1 MLENS
6 FLNPPLQQ
14 INPETRGQHNPE
26 HQTIQMQTQFH
37 NTVKGKTGQY
47 LITIWLIA
55 AVYLAT
61 AKLTIETLMLTPTD
75 VIFLPTAGIAQAAL
89 LLFGGQ
95 YWPGI
100 ALGAILAH
108 LLSPMGTIPTAIV
121 YSLGATLQVILG
133 TWLLQQINFSERLQR
148 LRDVL
153 GLIILAA
160 GISTL
165 IGSTFS
171 TVHLSISLSD
181 WTEFDQVWTRY
192 WLANAIGILVITPL
206 LLTWG
211 VRLQDRYKRQDTTE
225 HSIVATVRHFWR
237 RHQTPHQ
244 HPEHIFTKQATQLL
258 GFLEATGWLLLSLA
272 LNWFVFC
279 SRTRT
284 ASIRYPLEY
293 LPYPLIVWASLRFGQ
308 RGAAIAHLLT
318 AIFAAW
324 GLMRDSGPFID
335 RTTDIPQI
343 FSLQAFIGVMVIT
356 GLVLAS
362 TVAERKQAEAS
373 LRSSQTSLAHAQG
386 IAKIGHWDLVIRGSH
401 LYWSDELYRIL
412 GLKPQSVPPTLELFL
427 QSVHPEDQN
436 LVRQS
441 VEQVLYQ
448 QRPYT
453 IDYRLVLS
461 DGRERFVWEQAVI
474 SDTHITGTVQDIT
487 ERKQAEMALRAS
499 EERFSK
505 AFAASPI
512 GIGICTF
519 SDERFLDVNE
529 SFLRQLGGK
538 RDQVISATTQQLKL
552 WVNAEEHLQ
561 LREVIQQQYQVSNL
575 EIQVYNQAGELR
587 DWLIS
592 IELIDLAGIECLLM
606 MANDITDRKQ
616 ASELRNAKE
625 AAEAANRAKSLFLA
639 NMSHELRTPLNAI
652 LGYSEL
658 LREDAQDMGLEEFVG
673 DLKNI
678 HVAGHHLLDLINDI
692 LDFSKIEAGRMNF
705 HLETYK
711 VTTLLWEVETTI
723 APLAEKNTNTF
734 KIEVADDIDI
744 IHTDITKVRQS
755 LLNLLSNACKF
766 TEQGLVL
773 LKVWT
778 EKSDDPTAEPPTV
791 PAPDFSSPRS
801 ERDSLIVDV
810 ASFSQ
815 TTLEPITYVVFE
827 VTDTGIGM
835 SPKQITTV
843 FNPFT
848 QADESTTRKYGGT
861 GLGLTIT
868 RKLCE
873 LMGGELTVTSQLG
886 HGSTFTMRLPKFL
899 HYAQEE

>member
-1 MLENS
+1 
-6 FLNPPLQQ
+6 
-14 INPETRGQHNPE
+14 
-26 HQTIQMQTQFH
+26 MQTQFY
-37 NTVKGKTGQY
+37 NIVKGKAGKY
-47 LITIWLIA
+47 LMTIWLIA
-55 AVYLAT
+55 AVYFAT
-61 AKLTIETLMLTPTD
+61 AKLTIETLILSPTD

-89 LLFGGQ
+89 LLFGSQ

-100 ALGAILAH
+100 ALGAILAN
-108 LLSPMGTIPTAIV
+108 LLSPTGSIIVAIL
-121 YSLGATLQVILG
+121 YSLSVTLQASLG
-133 TWLLQQINFSERLQR
+133 TWLLKQINFSDRLQR
-148 LRDVL
+148 LKDVL

-165 IGSTFS
+165 IGSSFS
-171 TVHLSISLSD
+171 TVHLSIVLSD
-181 WTEFDQVWTRY
+181 WTKFDEIWTRY
-192 WLANAIGILVITPL
+192 WLANAIGILVVTPL

-211 VRLQDRYKRQDTTE
+211 MRLQDRYKRQDTTE
-225 HSIVATVRHFWR
+225 DSILATIGQLWQNHRQPSTPKHSEYTLA
-237 RHQTPHQ
+237 
-244 HPEHIFTKQATQLL
+244 EQATRLL
-258 GFLEATGWLLLSLA
+258 YSLEALGWLLLSLA

-308 RGAAIAHLLT
+308 RGAAIAHFLT
-318 AIFAAW
+318 AMFAVW

-335 RTTDIPQI
+335 RSTDIPQI
-343 FSLQAFIGVMVIT
+343 FSLQAFIGVMIIT

-362 TVAERKQAEAS
+362 TVAERQQAEAA
-373 LRSSQTSLAHAQG
+373 LRASEASLAHAQG
-386 IAKIGHWDLVIRGSH
+386 IAQVGHWDLVIRGSH
-401 LYWSDELYRIL
+401 LYWSDQLYRIL
-412 GLKPQSVPPTLELFL
+412 NLEPQSVPATLELFL

-441 VEQVLYQ
+441 VEQVLDQ
-448 QRPYT
+448 QHSYT
-453 IDYRLVLS
+453 IDYRLVLP
-461 DGRERFVWEQAVI
+461 DGHQRFVWEQTVI
-474 SDTHITGTVQDIT
+474 SPTRITGTVQDIT
-487 ERKQAEMALRAS
+487 ERKRSEMALRAS

-505 AFAASPI
+505 TFAASPI

-519 SDERFLDVNE
+519 SDECFLDVNE
-529 SFLRQLGGK
+529 SFLRQLGWK
-538 RDQVISATTQQLKL
+538 RDQVINATTQQLKL
-552 WVNAEEHLQ
+552 WVNPEEHLK
-561 LREVIQQQYQVSNL
+561 LRKVLQQHHQVSNL
-575 EIQVYNQAGELR
+575 EIQVYNQASEIR
-587 DWLIS
+587 NWLIS
-592 IELIDLAGIECLLM
+592 IELIDLGGIECLLM
-606 MANDITDRKQ
+606 MGNDITESKQ
-616 ASELRNAKE
+616 ASLLRNAKE

-658 LREDAQDMGLEEFVG
+658 LREDAQDLGLEDFVG

-705 HLETYK
+705 HLETYT
-711 VTTLLWEVETTI
+711 VATLLWEVETTI

-734 KIEVADDIDI
+734 KIEVTEEIDI

-766 TEQGLVL
+766 TEQGLVT

-778 EKSDDPTAEPPTV
+778 ETCDDLSAELPTV
-791 PAPDFSSPRS
+791 PAPDLPNLTPQK
-801 ERDSLIVDV
+801 DSLITDLSS
-810 ASFSQ
+810 ASEANTQ
-815 TTLEPITYVVFE
+815 PITYIIFQVI
-827 VTDTGIGM
+827 DSGIGM
-835 SPKQITTV
+835 SPRQITTI

-873 LMGGELTVTSQLG
+873 LMGGELSVTSKLG
-886 HGSTFTMRLPKFL
+886 HGSTFTMRLPQFL
-899 HYAQEE
+899 YYAQEQ

>member
-1 MLENS
+1 
-6 FLNPPLQQ
+6 
-14 INPETRGQHNPE
+14 
-26 HQTIQMQTQFH
+26 MQTQFY
-37 NTVKGKTGQY
+37 NIVKGKAGKY
-47 LITIWLIA
+47 LMTIWLIA
-55 AVYLAT
+55 AVYFAT
-61 AKLTIETLMLTPTD
+61 AKLTIETLILSPTD

-100 ALGAILAH
+100 ALGAVFAN
-108 LLSPMGTIPTAIV
+108 LLSPTGSMATGIL
-121 YSLGATLQVILG
+121 YSLSVTLQVCLG
-133 TWLLQQINFSERLQR
+133 TWLLKQINFSDRLQR
-148 LRDVL
+148 LKDVL

-165 IGSTFS
+165 IGSGFS
-171 TVHLSISLSD
+171 TVHVSMVLSD
-181 WTEFDQVWTRY
+181 WTKFDEIWTRY
-192 WLANAIGILVITPL
+192 WLANAIGILVVTPL

-211 VRLQDRYKRQDTTE
+211 MRLQDRYKRQDTTE
-225 HSIVATVRHFWR
+225 HSILATIGQLWQNYR
-237 RHQTPHQ
+237 QTST
-244 HPEHIFTKQATQLL
+244 PEHSEHTLTEQATQLL
-258 GFLEATGWLLLSLA
+258 YSLEALAWLLLSLA

-308 RGAAIAHLLT
+308 RGAAIAHFLT
-318 AIFAAW
+318 AMFAVW

-335 RTTDIPQI
+335 RSTDIPQI
-343 FSLQAFIGVMVIT
+343 FSLQAFIGVMIIT

-362 TVAERKQAEAS
+362 TVAERQQAEAA
-373 LRSSQTSLAHAQG
+373 LRDSEASLAHAQG
-386 IAKIGHWDLVIRGSH
+386 IAQVGHWDLVIRGSH
-401 LYWSDELYRIL
+401 LYWSDQLYRIL
-412 GLKPQSVPPTLELFL
+412 NLEPQSVPATLELFL

-441 VEQVLYQ
+441 VEQVLYHQ
-448 QRPYT
+448 HPYT

-461 DGRERFVWEQAVI
+461 DGRQRFVCEQTVI
-474 SDTHITGTVQDIT
+474 SPTRISGTVQDIT
-487 ERKQAEMALRAS
+487 ERKRSEIALRAS

-505 AFAASPI
+505 TFAASPI

-519 SDERFLDVNE
+519 SDECFLDVNE
-529 SFLRQLGGK
+529 SFLRQLGWK
-538 RDQVISATTQQLKL
+538 QNQVINATTQQLKL
-552 WVNAEEHLQ
+552 WVNPEEHLQ
-561 LREVIQQQYQVSNL
+561 LREVLQQHCQVSNL
-575 EIQVYNQAGELR
+575 EIQVYNQASEIR
-587 DWLIS
+587 NWLIS
-592 IELIDLAGIECLLM
+592 IELIDLGGTECLLM
-606 MANDITDRKQ
+606 MGNDITERKQ
-616 ASELRNAKE
+616 ASLLRNAKE

-705 HLETYK
+705 HLETYT
-711 VTTLLWEVETTI
+711 VATLLWEVETTI

-734 KIEVADDIDI
+734 KIEVADNIDI

-766 TEQGLVL
+766 TEQGLVT
-773 LKVWT
+773 LKVST
-778 EKSDDPTAEPPTV
+778 ETSPDPTTELPTV
-791 PAPDFSSPRS
+791 PPPDLPHSTHQ
-801 ERDSLIVDV
+801 RDSQITDFPY
-810 ASFSQ
+810 APEAN
-815 TTLEPITYVVFE
+815 TKPITYVIFQVI
-827 VTDTGIGM
+827 DTGIGM
-835 SPKQITTV
+835 SPRQITTV

-873 LMGGELTVTSQLG
+873 LMGGELSVTSKLG
-886 HGSTFTMRLPKFL
+886 QGSTFIMRLPQFL
-899 HYAQEE
+899 YYAQEE

>member
-1 MLENS
+1 
-6 FLNPPLQQ
+6 
-14 INPETRGQHNPE
+14 
-26 HQTIQMQTQFH
+26 MQTQFH
-37 NTVKGKTGQY
+37 NIVKGKAGQY

-55 AVYLAT
+55 AVYFAT
-61 AKLTIETLMLTPTD
+61 AKLTIETLMLVGPAD
-75 VIFLPTAGIAQAAL
+75 VIFLPAAGIAQAAL

-100 ALGAILAH
+100 ALGAFLAN
-108 LLSPMGTIPTAIV
+108 LSSPIGSIPTALI
-121 YSLGATLQVILG
+121 YGLGVTLQVCSG
-133 TWLLQQINFSERLQR
+133 TWLLKQINFSYRLQR
-148 LRDVL
+148 LKDVL
-153 GLIILAA
+153 GLIILGA

-171 TVHLSISLSD
+171 TVYLSISLSD
-181 WTEFDQVWTRY
+181 WTAFDEVWTRY
-192 WLANAIGILVITPL
+192 WLANGIGILVVAPL

-211 VRLQDRYKRQDTTE
+211 VRLRDRYKRQDTAE
-225 HSIVATVRHFWR
+225 DSALAAIYQFWR
-237 RHQTPHQ
+237 SHQQ
-244 HPEHIFTKQATQLL
+244 ISSPEGREQPLPPRTTQLL
-258 GFLEATGWLLLSLA
+258 YFLEVIAWLLLTLA

-279 SRTRT
+279 SRTRA

-308 RGAAIAHLLT
+308 RGAAIAHFLT
-318 AIFAAW
+318 AIFAVW

-335 RTTDIPQI
+335 RATDIPQI

-362 TVAERKQAEAS
+362 TVAERRQAEAS
-373 LRSSQTSLAHAQG
+373 LRASEASLAHAQD
-386 IAKIGHWDLVIRGSH
+386 IAQIGHWDLVIRGSH

-412 GLKPQSVPPTLELFL
+412 GLEPQSVLATLELFL
-427 QSVHPEDQN
+427 KSVHPEDRD

-441 VEQVLYQ
+441 VEQVLSE

-461 DGRERFVWEQAVI
+461 DGRERFVWEQTVI
-474 SDTHITGTVQDIT
+474 SPTRITGTVQDIT
-487 ERKQAEMALRAS
+487 ERKRAEMALRAS

-505 AFAASPI
+505 TFAASPI

-519 SDERFLDVNE
+519 SDECFLDVNE
-529 SFLRQLGGK
+529 SFLRQLGWK
-538 RDQVISATTQQLKL
+538 RNQVINATARELNL
-552 WVNAEEHLQ
+552 WANSEEHLR
-561 LREVIQQQYQVSNL
+561 LRELLQRQHKISNL
-575 EIQVYNQAGELR
+575 EIQVNNQTNEIR

-592 IELIDLAGIECLLM
+592 VELINLGEVKCLLM
-606 MANDITDRKQ
+606 MASDITERKQ
-616 ASELRNAKE
+616 AALLRNAKE

-658 LREDAQDMGLEEFVG
+658 LREDAHDLGLEDFVA

-705 HLETYK
+705 HLETYAIA
-711 VTTLLWEVETTI
+711 TLLWEVETTI

-734 KIEVADDIDI
+734 KIEAADNIDL
-744 IHTDITKVRQS
+744 IHTDVTKVRQS

-766 TEQGLVL
+766 TEKGLVT

-778 EKSDDPTAEPPTV
+778 EIGDDPDAELPTV
-791 PAPDFSSPRS
+791 PAPDISAPLNPK
-801 ERDSLIVDV
+801 DSLLADITSHGE
-810 ASFSQ
+810 AA
-815 TTLEPITYVVFE
+815 TRPLTYVIFQVA
-827 VTDTGIGM
+827 DTGIGM

-873 LMGGELTVTSQLG
+873 LMGGELTVTSELG
-886 HGSTFTMRLPKFL
+886 RGSTFTMRLPQFL
-899 HYAQEE
+899 YYESYESQE

>member
-1 MLENS
+1 M
-6 FLNPPLQQ
+6 
-14 INPETRGQHNPE
+14 
-26 HQTIQMQTQFH
+26 
-37 NTVKGKTGQY
+37 KGKAGKY
-47 LITIWLIA
+47 LMTIWLIA

-61 AKLTIETLMLTPTD
+61 AKLTIETLILSPTD

-100 ALGAILAH
+100 ALGAVLAN
-108 LLSPMGTIPTAIV
+108 LLSPTGSMAAIL
-121 YSLGATLQVILG
+121 YSLSVTLQVCLG
-133 TWLLQQINFSERLQR
+133 TWLLKQINFSGRLQR
-148 LRDVL
+148 LKDVL

-165 IGSTFS
+165 IGSSFS
-171 TVHLSISLSD
+171 TVHLSIVLSD
-181 WTEFDQVWTRY
+181 WTKFDEIWTRY
-192 WLANAIGILVITPL
+192 WLANAIGILVVTPL

-211 VRLQDRYKRQDTTE
+211 MRLQDRYKRQDTTE
-225 HSIVATVRHFWR
+225 HSFLATIGQLWQNYR
-237 RHQTPHQ
+237 QTSTPE
-244 HPEHIFTKQATQLL
+244 HPEYTLTEQATQLL
-258 GFLEATGWLLLSLA
+258 YSLEALGWLLLSLA

-308 RGAAIAHLLT
+308 RGAAIAHFLT
-318 AIFAAW
+318 ATFAVW

-335 RTTDIPQI
+335 RSTDIPQI
-343 FSLQAFIGVMVIT
+343 FSLQAFIGVMIIT

-362 TVAERKQAEAS
+362 TVAERQQAEAA
-373 LRSSQTSLAHAQG
+373 LRASEASLAHAQG
-386 IAKIGHWDLVIRGSH
+386 IAQVGHWDLVIRGSH
-401 LYWSDELYRIL
+401 LYWSDQLYRIL
-412 GLKPQSVPPTLELFL
+412 NLEPQSVPATLELFL

-441 VEQVLYQ
+441 VEQVLDQ
-448 QRPYT
+448 QHPYT
-453 IDYRLVLS
+453 IDYRLVLP
-461 DGRERFVWEQAVI
+461 DGRQRFVCEQTVI
-474 SDTHITGTVQDIT
+474 SPTRISGTVQDIT
-487 ERKQAEMALRAS
+487 DRKRSEIALRAS

-505 AFAASPI
+505 TFAASPI

-519 SDERFLDVNE
+519 SDECFLDVNQ
-529 SFLRQLGGK
+529 SFLRQLGWK
-538 RDQVISATTQQLKL
+538 QDQVINATTQQLKL
-552 WVNAEEHLQ
+552 WVNSEEHLQ
-561 LREVIQQQYQVSNL
+561 LREVLQQHHQVSNL
-575 EIQVYNQAGELR
+575 EIQVYNQASEIR
-587 DWLIS
+587 NWLIS
-592 IELIDLAGIECLLM
+592 IELIDLGGIECLLM
-606 MANDITDRKQ
+606 MGNDITERKQ
-616 ASELRNAKE
+616 ASLLRNAKE

-705 HLETYK
+705 HLETYT
-711 VTTLLWEVETTI
+711 VATLLWEVETTI

-734 KIEVADDIDI
+734 KIEVAEEIDI

-766 TEQGLVL
+766 TEQGLVT

-778 EKSDDPTAEPPTV
+778 ETSDSLTAELPTV
-791 PAPDFSSPRS
+791 PAPDLPNLTPQK
-801 ERDSLIVDV
+801 DSLITDFPS
-810 ASFSQ
+810 ASQ
-815 TTLEPITYVVFE
+815 ANTKPITYIIFQVI
-827 VTDTGIGM
+827 DSGIGM
-835 SPKQITTV
+835 SPRQITTI

-873 LMGGELTVTSQLG
+873 LMGGQLTVTSELG
-886 HGSTFTMRLPKFL
+886 HGSTFIMRLPQFL
-899 HYAQEE
+899 YYAQED

>member
-1 MLENS
+1 M
-6 FLNPPLQQ
+6 
-14 INPETRGQHNPE
+14 
-26 HQTIQMQTQFH
+26 
-37 NTVKGKTGQY
+37 
-47 LITIWLIA
+47 TIWLIA
-55 AVYLAT
+55 AVYFAT
-61 AKLTIETLMLTPTD
+61 AKLTIETLILSPTD

-100 ALGAILAH
+100 ALGAILVN
-108 LLSPMGTIPTAIV
+108 LLSPTGSMTVAIL
-121 YSLGATLQVILG
+121 YSLSVTLQASLG
-133 TWLLQQINFSERLQR
+133 TWLLKQINFSDRLQR
-148 LRDVL
+148 LKDVL

-165 IGSTFS
+165 IGSSFS
-171 TVHLSISLSD
+171 TVHLSIVLSD
-181 WTEFDQVWTRY
+181 WTKFDEIWTRY
-192 WLANAIGILVITPL
+192 WLANAIGILVVTPL

-211 VRLQDRYKRQDTTE
+211 MRLQDRYKRQDTTE
-225 HSIVATVRHFWR
+225 DSILATIGQLWQNHR
-237 RHQTPHQ
+237 QTST
-244 HPEHIFTKQATQLL
+244 PEHSEYPLSQQATRLL
-258 GFLEATGWLLLSLA
+258 YSLEALGWLLLSLA

-308 RGAAIAHLLT
+308 RGAAIAHFLT
-318 AIFAAW
+318 AMFAVW

-335 RTTDIPQI
+335 RSTDIPQI
-343 FSLQAFIGVMVIT
+343 FSLQAFIGVMIIT

-362 TVAERKQAEAS
+362 TVAERQQAEAA
-373 LRSSQTSLAHAQG
+373 LRDSEASLAHAQG
-386 IAKIGHWDLVIRGSH
+386 IAQVGHWDLVIRGSH
-401 LYWSDELYRIL
+401 LYWSDQLYHIL
-412 GLKPQSVPPTLELFL
+412 KLEPQSVPATLERFL

-441 VEQVLYQ
+441 VEQVLDQ
-448 QRPYT
+448 QHPYT
-453 IDYRLVLS
+453 IDYRLVLP
-461 DGRERFVWEQAVI
+461 DGNQRFVWEQTVI
-474 SDTHITGTVQDIT
+474 SPTRITGTVQDIT
-487 ERKQAEMALRAS
+487 ERKRSEMALRAS

-505 AFAASPI
+505 TFAASPI

-519 SDERFLDVNE
+519 SDECFLDVNE
-529 SFLRQLGGK
+529 SFLRQLGWK
-538 RDQVISATTQQLKL
+538 RDQVINATTQQLKL
-552 WVNAEEHLQ
+552 WVNPEEHLQ
-561 LREVIQQQYQVSNL
+561 LREVLQQHHQVSNL
-575 EIQVYNQAGELR
+575 EIQVYNQASEIR
-587 DWLIS
+587 NWLIS
-592 IELIDLAGIECLLM
+592 IELIDLGGIECLLM
-606 MANDITDRKQ
+606 MGNDITESKQ
-616 ASELRNAKE
+616 ASLLRNAKE

-658 LREDAQDMGLEEFVG
+658 LREDAQDLGLEDFVG

-705 HLETYK
+705 HLETYT
-711 VTTLLWEVETTI
+711 VATLLWEVETTI
-723 APLAEKNTNTF
+723 APLADKNTNTF
-734 KIEVADDIDI
+734 QIEVAHNIDI

-766 TEQGLVL
+766 TEQGLVT

-778 EKSDDPTAEPPTV
+778 EISDDLTTELPTV
-791 PAPDFSSPRS
+791 PAPDLPNLTQQKDLLITDFPSPP
-801 ERDSLIVDV
+801 E
-810 ASFSQ
+810 AN
-815 TTLEPITYVVFE
+815 TKPITYIIFQVI
-827 VTDTGIGM
+827 DTGIGM
-835 SPKQITTV
+835 SPQQVTTV

-873 LMGGELTVTSQLG
+873 LMGGELSVTSKLG
-886 HGSTFTMRLPKFL
+886 HGSTFTMRLPQFL
-899 HYAQEE
+899 YYAQEE

>member
-1 MLENS
+1 M
-6 FLNPPLQQ
+6 Q
-14 INPETRGQHNPE
+14 I
-26 HQTIQMQTQFH
+26 QFD
-37 NTVKGKTGQY
+37 NTVKGKAGQY
-47 LITIWLIA
+47 LIIVWLIA

-61 AKLTIETLMLTPTD
+61 AKLTIETLMLSPTD
-75 VIFLPTAGIAQAAL
+75 VIFLPNAGIAQAVL
-89 LLFGGQ
+89 LLLGGQ

-100 ALGAILAH
+100 TLGAILAN
-108 LLSPMGTIPTAIV
+108 LWSPGGSMTSAII
-121 YSLGATLQVILG
+121 YSLGATLQVTLA
-133 TWLLQQINFSERLQR
+133 TWLLKQIKFSYRLQR
-148 LRDVL
+148 LQDVL
-153 GLIILAA
+153 GIIILAG
-160 GISTL
+160 GISSL
-165 IGSTFS
+165 IGATFS
-171 TVHLSISLSD
+171 TVNLSLSLSEWKNFD
-181 WTEFDQVWTRY
+181 ELWTGY
-192 WLANAIGILVITPL
+192 WLANGIGILVVTPL
-206 LLTWG
+206 ILTWG
-211 VRLQDRYKRQDTTE
+211 VRLIDRYKRQDTTE
-225 HSIVATVRHFWR
+225 HSILAIAR
-237 RHQTPHQ
+237 Q
-244 HPEHIFTKQATQLL
+244 IFPGQRSELSLSQQAAYLVYS
-258 GFLEATGWLLLSLA
+258 LEAVGWLLLMLA

-284 ASIRYPLEY
+284 VSIRYPLEY

-308 RGAAIAHLLT
+308 RGATIAHALT
-318 AIFAAW
+318 ASFAVW

-335 RTTDIPQI
+335 RATDVPQI

-373 LRSSQTSLAHAQG
+373 LRDSQASLAHAQG
-386 IAKIGHWDLVIRGSH
+386 IAKIGHWDLLIRGSH

-412 GLKPQSVPPTLELFL
+412 GLKPQSVPPSLELFL
-427 QSVHPEDQN
+427 DYVHREDRE

-441 VEQVLYQ
+441 VEQVLSQ
-448 QRPYT
+448 QRSYT

-461 DGRERFVWEQAVI
+461 DGRERFVCEQAVI
-474 SDTHITGTVQDIT
+474 SPTRITGTVQDIT
-487 ERKQAEMALRAS
+487 ERKRSEMALRAS

-505 AFAASPI
+505 TFAASPI

-519 SDERFLDVNE
+519 TDECFLDVNE
-529 SFLRQLGGK
+529 SFLRQLGWK
-538 RDQVISATTQQLKL
+538 RDQVINATTQELKL
-552 WVNAEEHLQ
+552 WVNSEEHLQ
-561 LREVIQQQYQVSNL
+561 LRAVLQQQYQVSNL
-575 EIQVYNQAGELR
+575 EIQVYNQLGEIR
-587 DWLIS
+587 SWLIS

-606 MANDITDRKQ
+606 MGNDITEIKQ
-616 ASELRNAKE
+616 ASLLRNAKE

-658 LREDAQDMGLEEFVG
+658 LREDAQDLGLEEFVG

-734 KIEVADDIDI
+734 KIEISDQIDI

-778 EKSDDPTAEPPTV
+778 EESEDPTAELPTV
-791 PAPDFSSPRS
+791 PPPDFSTPRS
-801 ERDSLIVDV
+801 ERDSLITDV
-810 ASFSQ
+810 SSLSETPLQ
-815 TTLEPITYVVFE
+815 PITYVVFE
-827 VTDTGIGM
+827 VIDTGIGM
-835 SPKQITTV
+835 SPKQISTV

-873 LMGGELTVTSQLG
+873 LMGGQLTVTSELG

-899 HYAQEE
+899 YYAPEE